1 MLGSASSGILQ
12 PSFARKT
19 SAMGTTPKDED
30 DALRLFTESLAA
42 EVFTDHVSKAEVD
55 QDLRDAGGDPDA
67 IGKRGAAL
75 VQELLE
81 KRRLQWQTEARAKQT
96 EFASRVAE
104 RRSAPKPRRS
114 RDQVLAAI
122 NAYRADP
129 AMSNAVSFSFR
140 KRKPEESTEDELAE
154 LLDELELLHEMKTDG
169 KKTDG

>member
-1 MLGSASSGILQ
+1 
-12 PSFARKT
+12 
-19 SAMGTTPKDED
+19 MGTKPKDED
-30 DALRLFTESLAA
+30 DALRLFTESLAS
-42 EVFTDHVSKAEVD
+42 EIFTDRVSKVEVD
-55 QDLRDAGGDPDA
+55 QDLRDAGGDPGA

-81 KRRLQWQTEARAKQT
+81 KRRLNWQAEARAKQAA
-96 EFASRVAE
+96 FATRTAE
-104 RRSAPKPRRS
+104 RRGAARARRS
-114 RDQVLAAI
+114 RHEMLAAI

-129 AMSNAVSFSFR
+129 AMGNAVSFSFR